1 MIRIRIS
8 KGLRDELKRM
18 KLPGETYNDLI
29 LRLLDQARA
38 LKDETERAIED
49 ARLER
54 SGASDG

>member
-29 LRLLDQARA
+29 LRLLDQAQA
-38 LKDETERAIED
+38 LKDETERAIKY
-49 ARLER
+49 AQLER

>member
-29 LRLLDQARA
+29 LRLLDRA
-38 LKDETERAIED
+38 QTLKDETEMPIKD
-49 ARLER
+49 AQLER